1 MEIKAIK
8 RGDNSYVVNNIVI
21 PAKNFKEALATYISQ
36 TMAGSKIQL
45 PKG

>member
-1 MEIKAIK
+1 MEIKAVRKGKNQYI
-8 RGDNSYVVNNIVI
+8 VNNIVI
-21 PAKNFKEALATYISQ
+21 PATNFKEALATYISQ